1 MHTIYST
8 IPYSMEERG
17 LPPPQMNPEGYVHL
31 SVIGRF
37 NRVRALTQ
45 DQVAIKEAMVGS
57 TVVEMAPGTTENT
70 VKIFDPFYKIVFMGV
85 FFLWRVLHMYFSDE
99 STRIP

>member
-1 MHTIYST
+1 
-8 IPYSMEERG
+8 
-17 LPPPQMNPEGYVHL
+17 MNPEGYVHL

-70 VKIFDPFYKIVFMGV
+70 NKNFDPFYKIVLTGV
-85 FFLWRVLHMYFSDE
+85 FFSGEYYIPYGAYISRV
-99 STRIP
+99 